1 MQACTHSA
9 PSTVEMFSAAQ
20 LDPIRD
26 RMISHPVLTAI
37 HDIPSLRKS
46 WKRTCS
52 PCGDFMSLLKGLQRE
67 LTRIDLLWMPRA
79 DAHAAQLINQIV
91 PGEESDAGPA
101 ARRPADRALY
111 LQAMREVGASTV
123 QFENFLRILGN
134 GCDLN
139 MAFAKAEVAEFVREV
154 TGHTLKMVLHASP
167 VEVMACFLYGREDVI
182 PRMFAQSAEEL
193 GTECRPDAYFRLT

>member
-91 PGEESDAGPA
+91 PGEESDAGPGGEA
-101 ARRPADRALY
+101 ASHWTCISRPCAKLEPALY
-111 LQAMREVGASTV
+111 S
-123 QFENFLRILGN
+123 LRIFFGSS
-134 GCDLN
+134 G
-139 MAFAKAEVAEFVREV
+139 
-154 TGHTLKMVLHASP
+154 MV
-167 VEVMACFLYGREDVI
+167 VI
-182 PRMFAQSAEEL
+182 
-193 GTECRPDAYFRLT
+193 